1 MFISTDGCGVIGEL
15 SNSSNLETRSKKPY
29 VVFGRANPKT
39 SKPTEI
45 QKFLNFELQD
55 FKMRFV
61 IPRRREG
68 TAATPE
74 EHPVHPS
81 RAPIPPEHKAESL
94 KGRGRLLKHG
104 TRESFMT
111 EKTSEIIQSNLRPPC
126 QPDHGTE
133 SHEILSGV
141 VVITSKDTVQHQG
154 ISLTMEGSVNLQLS
168 AKNVGVFE
176 AFCNTAKPIQIINS
190 TIEMVK
196 PGKLPS
202 GKTEIP
208 FEFPLQMKGNKVL
221 YETYHGVFVNIQYT
235 LRCDM
240 RRSLLAKDLTKT
252 CEFIV
257 HSMSQKGKLLPS
269 PVDFTITPE
278 TLQNVKERAS
288 LPKFLIRGHLNSTN
302 CVTPQPLTGEL
313 VVESA
318 EAAVKSIELQL
329 VRVETCGCAEGYA
342 RDATEIQNIQ
352 IADGDVCRGL
362 PIPIHMVFPRLFT
375 CPTLETTNFKVEFE
389 VNIVVLLHDDHLITE
404 NFPLKLCRM

>member
-1 MFISTDGCGVIGEL
+1 M
-15 SNSSNLETRSKKPY
+15 
-29 VVFGRANPKT
+29 
-39 SKPTEI
+39 
-45 QKFLNFELQD
+45 
-55 FKMRFV
+55 
-61 IPRRREG
+61 G
-68 TAATPE
+68 TALD
-74 EHPVHPS
+74 VRVK
-81 RAPIPPEHKAESL
+81 RAGKVYRD
-94 KGRGRLLKHG
+94 G
-104 TRESFMT
+104 
-111 EKTSEIIQSNLRPPC
+111 
-126 QPDHGTE
+126 
-133 SHEILSGV
+133 EILSGV

-257 HSMSQKGKLLPS
+257 HSL
-269 PVDFTITPE
+269 
-278 TLQNVKERAS
+278 RAS

-302 CVTPQPLTGEL
+302 CVITQPLTGEL

-375 CPTLETTNFKVEFE
+375 CPTLETTNFKVGLFC
-389 VNIVVLLHDDHLITE
+389 VLYKAHGNNCTE
-404 NFPLKLCRM
+404 AANLQHCPASSIWL